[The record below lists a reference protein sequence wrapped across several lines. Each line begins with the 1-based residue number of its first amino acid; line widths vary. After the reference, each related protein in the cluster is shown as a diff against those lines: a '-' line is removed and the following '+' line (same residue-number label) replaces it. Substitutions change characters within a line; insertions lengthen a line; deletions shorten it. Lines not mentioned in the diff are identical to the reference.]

1 MLILGIDP
9 GISNTGYGILD
20 YSSNKISLIDYGI
33 ISTSAKEKNNE
44 RLFFLFNQINILLD
58 KFSPDHS
65 AIEEAF
71 YGKNIKSTGFNVN
84 GISRTLYMT
93 DTPNEDLKTG
103 VISFVAEE
111 ASDNFTILV
120 KNAANFEHE
129 SNLVSWDLQL
139 TPHVVSP
146 ADSSSP
152 ISERLFANFGIFNLG
167 YLSARKTNSSLKRPC
182 FI

>member
-71 YGKNIKSTGFNVN
+71 YGKNIKSTMVL
-84 GISRTLYMT
+84 SQARA
-93 DTPNEDLKTG
+93 
-103 VISFVAEE
+103 VINLA
-111 ASDNFTILV
+111 FTIKKIPFYEYSPKKIKMSVVGNGNASKEQV
-120 KNAANFEHE
+120 KYM
-129 SNLVSWDLQL
+129 VSSIL
-139 TPHVVSP
+139 
-146 ADSSSP
+146 
-152 ISERLFANFGIFNLG
+152 
-167 YLSARKTNSSLKRPC
+167 SLKIKKEKFDVYDALAIAIC
-182 FI
+182 HIHQI